1 VSSWGEGIMEMFHLS
16 KQFTAMEPSNAI
28 ASLDKV
34 QILDGL
40 IILNALFDIL
50 MGSPPPSTWETAS
63 IQPAICSGH
72 RFVNSMT

>member
-1 VSSWGEGIMEMFHLS
+1 MSSWGEGIIEMFHLS

-50 MGSPPPSTWETAS
+50 MGSPLPPGKRHPSSRRFAAATAS
-63 IQPAICSGH
+63 
-72 RFVNSMT
+72 

>member
-1 VSSWGEGIMEMFHLS
+1 VSS
-16 KQFTAMEPSNAI
+16 EPSNAI

-50 MGSPPPSTWETAS
+50 MGSPPLHLGNG
-63 IQPAICSGH
+63 IHPAGFAAATTS
-72 RFVNSMT
+72 